1 MGGARRDH
9 GRHHGRSQSRGTSP
23 ATWTSGRS
31 PTAAR
36 PAQPDSST
44 ARQPAITKL
53 RALSG
58 PRRQGRD
65 RSCCQNRHRPVPV
78 WQPGIEP
85 RVSAPLGVSMI
96 LLMDAE
102 DILRPILERDSSDD
116 LDLWRLLCGRRKVG
130 RFDPKLHTVRGLGLS
145 FGPSMRC
152 KAPTRANA
160 FPERAEPS

>member
-1 MGGARRDH
+1 MGEASRGARRRPRGHRADRQPPP
-9 GRHHGRSQSRGTSP
+9 GRPNRTAAPP
-23 ATWTSGRS
+23 ATRPKPNCEHYPGHGGRVAIGH
-31 PTAAR
+31 AAK
-36 PAQPDSST
+36 T
-44 ARQPAITKL
+44 
-53 RALSG
+53 
-58 PRRQGRD
+58 
-65 RSCCQNRHRPVPV
+65 RHRPVPV

-85 RVSAPLGVSMI
+85 RVSAPLGGSVI